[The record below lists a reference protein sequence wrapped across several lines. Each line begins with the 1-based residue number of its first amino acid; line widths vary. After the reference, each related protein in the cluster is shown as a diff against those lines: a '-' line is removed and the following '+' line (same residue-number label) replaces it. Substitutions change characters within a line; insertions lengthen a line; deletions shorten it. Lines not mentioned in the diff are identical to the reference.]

1 MDLPTAMGSQVKSG
15 SIKLTKLFSFPNYS
29 DLLNQSDG
37 FRKLTELFSSPNYG
51 ERAWDR
57 ILLLPFFPQ
66 SKHKIHI

>member
-1 MDLPTAMGSQVKSG
+1 MVLPTAMGLQVKSG

-57 ILLLPFFPQ
+57 ILLLPFP
-66 SKHKIHI
+66 STV